1 MNNNENP
8 ILELFLRGVRPPF
21 SPFSP
26 VVTTTQPHAKT
37 NTNTLISYKI
47 LTDKT
52 ALLRPQPSLQHH
64 HVGSLHTR
72 PHSLPLHHQSLHHQH
87 VSELLRHGGVG
98 DACFPG
104 TSWWVVVAGGCH
116 DGEWVY
122 FGWDEGWGL
131 IRCSTVCSVLCFGM
145 FTLFCFVK

>member
-1 MNNNENP
+1 MR
-8 ILELFLRGVRPPF
+8 ILSWNYSFEVYVPPF

-26 VVTTTQPHAKT
+26 VITTTQPHART

-52 ALLRPQPSLQHH
+52 ALLRPQPPLQHH

-98 DACFPG
+98 GACFPG

-131 IRCSTVCSVLCFGM
+131 IWFLPCYVLKYYI
-145 FTLFCFVK
+145 FVD

>member
-1 MNNNENP
+1 MR
-8 ILELFLRGVRPPF
+8 ILSWNYSFEVYVPPF

-26 VVTTTQPHAKT
+26 VITTTQPHART

-52 ALLRPQPSLQHH
+52 ALLRPKPPLQHH

-98 DACFPG
+98 GACFPG

-131 IRCSTVCSVLCFGM
+131 IWFLPCYVLKYYI
-145 FTLFCFVK
+145 FVD

>member
-1 MNNNENP
+1 MR
-8 ILELFLRGVRPPF
+8 ILSWNYSFEVYVPPF

-26 VVTTTQPHAKT
+26 VITTTQPHART

-52 ALLRPQPSLQHH
+52 ALLCPQPPLQHH

-98 DACFPG
+98 GACFPG

-131 IRCSTVCSVLCFGM
+131 IWFLPCYVLKYYI
-145 FTLFCFVK
+145 FVD